1 MTFND
6 EDKVAKLS
14 IPEKFEIILI
24 YIDDFFL
31 SVRICFYVCLLS
43 VKKIFLKKMPRIS
56 SNIQMRNNKWIPIFI
71 KCNLIH

>member
-24 YIDDFFL
+24 YIDDFFSFSTNMFL
-31 SVRICFYVCLLS
+31 CLFVIGEKDIS
-43 VKKIFLKKMPRIS
+43 EKNATHLKQY
-56 SNIQMRNNKWIPIFI
+56 SNAQK
-71 KCNLIH
+71 